1 MACREGKCMIAE
13 KVRDALRSS
22 GRDEGLSGGEDAEL
36 KAEYGGAAQDVPQLN
51 SVLHTTE
58 I

>member
-1 MACREGKCMIAE
+1 MIAE
-13 KVRDALRSS
+13 KVRDAQRSS

-36 KAEYGGAAQDVPQLN
+36 KAESGGAAEDAPQLN